1 MKKWKISR
9 ALSSTFF
16 KIDEQRMHIFK
27 MRSNNSSLCETVDA
41 LWWCEQETSLIVL
54 MVIAITFC
62 AIGSFGNL
70 ITILAIIFSNLR
82 SNVNCILIGSL
93 SMGGFLYCSVILPLQ
108 AVIYF
113 EVQDITS
120 EIFCRVMAGMRYSLV
135 GTILMNLSVIAFY
148 RFLNIVHINLYHKL
162 STTRSLVIAI
172 ALSWIFPL
180 FFTLPPTLSIWGS
193 FSFNKKVLACTFF
206 DNGEASHSNRY
217 VTVTA
222 GFIVP
227 CFFITFCY
235 ARIGCVA
242 YGSSKRIGQWS
253 TNATQTKALR
263 LSAMML
269 CIFAIF
275 FVGTFPYFTVNVYD
289 RNFEQPIHHLWT
301 TVLGWLSYCLNPV
314 VYTVMDR
321 NFRTAYR
328 RFLMGDCERS
338 PLHRHGSFIPPP
350 TPV

>member
-1 MKKWKISR
+1 M
-9 ALSSTFF
+9 
-16 KIDEQRMHIFK
+16 QIFK

-162 STTRSLVIAI
+162 STTRSI
-172 ALSWIFPL
+172 
-180 FFTLPPTLSIWGS
+180 
-193 FSFNKKVLACTFF
+193 K
-206 DNGEASHSNRY
+206 GE
-217 VTVTA
+217 
-222 GFIVP
+222 
-227 CFFITFCY
+227 
-235 ARIGCVA
+235 
-242 YGSSKRIGQWS
+242 
-253 TNATQTKALR
+253 L
-263 LSAMML
+263 
-269 CIFAIF
+269 
-275 FVGTFPYFTVNVYD
+275 
-289 RNFEQPIHHLWT
+289 
-301 TVLGWLSYCLNPV
+301 
-314 VYTVMDR
+314 
-321 NFRTAYR
+321 
-328 RFLMGDCERS
+328 
-338 PLHRHGSFIPPP
+338 
-350 TPV
+350 